1 MENSRKGRNLRSVA
15 LFLAMLIITPLLF
28 FGCSCAKTAANN
40 TIYHDSAH
48 TSVRRDSVN
57 HRQSHWQEI
66 RQHDSVFRQD
76 SVLVYIKGDTVIK
89 ERWHNLTT
97 TRWKTTTKT
106 DTLVFDIYKFVTD
119 TVKVKYYVNR
129 YVNRYK
135 TKEVEKPASTW
146 HNIRLF
152 IGDCVL
158 VFLAIFAVCWINE
171 RIKKRVQ

>member
-15 LFLAMLIITPLLF
+15 LFLAMLIITPLLIL
-28 FGCSCAKTAANN
+28 GCSCAKTAQNN
-40 TIYHDSAH
+40 TVYNDSAH
-48 TSVRRDSVN
+48 TSARRDSVN
-57 HRQSHWQEI
+57 QRQIQWQDTQ
-66 RQHDSVFRQD
+66 QHDSVFKHD

-106 DTLVFDIYKFVTD
+106 DTIVADIYKFVTD

-129 YVNRYK
+129 YK
-135 TKEVEKPASTW
+135 TKDVEKPVSTW
-146 HNIRLF
+146 KKIRLF

-158 VFLAIFAVCWINE
+158 LFLVLIDVNWIKE
-171 RIKKRVQ
+171 SIDKRVQ

>member
-15 LFLAMLIITPLLF
+15 LFFAILIITPLLI
-28 FGCSCAKTAANN
+28 FGCSCAKSATNN
-40 TIYHDSAH
+40 TVYHDS
-48 TSVRRDSVN
+48 VN
-57 HRQSHWQEI
+57 QRQIHCQDT
-66 RQHDSVFRQD
+66 RQHDSIIKHD
-76 SVLVYIKGDTVIK
+76 SVLVYIKGDTIIK

-106 DTLVFDIYKFVTD
+106 DTIVGDIYKFVTD

-129 YVNRYK
+129 YK

-146 HNIRLF
+146 HKIRLF
-152 IGDCVL
+152 ADDCVL
-158 VFLAIFAVCWINE
+158 LFLAIFAVCWIKE

>member
-15 LFLAMLIITPLLF
+15 FFFVILIITPLLTL
-28 FGCSCAKTAANN
+28 GCSCAKSAANN
-40 TIYHDSAH
+40 TVYRDSAH
-48 TSVRRDSVN
+48 TSVRHDSVN
-57 HRQSHWQEI
+57 QRQSHWQDTQ
-66 RQHDSVFRQD
+66 QHDSVFKHD
-76 SVLVYIKGDTVIK
+76 SVLVYIKGDTIIK

-106 DTLVFDIYKFVTD
+106 DTIVGDTYVFMTD

-129 YVNRYK
+129 YK
-135 TKEVEKPASTW
+135 TKEVEKPVSAW
-146 HNIRLF
+146 HKVRLF

-158 VFLAIFAVCWINE
+158 LFLALVAIVWILE

>member
-1 MENSRKGRNLRSVA
+1 MENSRKGLNLRSVV
-15 LFLAMLIITPLLF
+15 LFLAMLIITPLLIL
-28 FGCSCAKTAANN
+28 GCSCAKTAKNN

-57 HRQSHWQEI
+57 QRQIHWQDT
-66 RQHDSVFRQD
+66 RQQDSVIKHD

-97 TRWKTTTKT
+97 TRWRTTTKT
-106 DTLVFDIYKFVTD
+106 DTIVGDIYKFVTD
-119 TVKVKYYVNR
+119 TVKIKY

-135 TKEVEKPASTW
+135 TKEVEKPVSTW
-146 HNIRLF
+146 HKIRLLA
-152 IGDCVL
+152 GDCVL
-158 VFLAIFAVCWINE
+158 LFLPIFAVRWINE

>member
-15 LFLAMLIITPLLF
+15 LFLAMLIITPLLI
-28 FGCSCAKTAANN
+28 FGCSCAKTAQNN
-40 TIYHDSAH
+40 TVYNDSAH

-57 HRQSHWQEI
+57 QRQIQWQDTQ
-66 RQHDSVFRQD
+66 QHDSVFKHD

-106 DTLVFDIYKFVTD
+106 DTIVVDIYKFVTD

-129 YVNRYK
+129 YK
-135 TKEVEKPASTW
+135 TKFVEKPVSTW
-146 HNIRLF
+146 KKIRLF

-158 VFLAIFAVCWINE
+158 LFLALIAFNWIKE
-171 RIKKRVQ
+171 RMKKRVQ

>member
-1 MENSRKGRNLRSVA
+1 MA
-15 LFLAMLIITPLLF
+15 LFLAMLIITQLLIL
-28 FGCSCAKTAANN
+28 GCSCAKSATNN
-40 TIYHDSAH
+40 TVYHDSAH

-57 HRQSHWQEI
+57 QRQIHWQDTRHGDTVI
-66 RQHDSVFRQD
+66 KQD

-106 DTLVFDIYKFVTD
+106 DTIVGDTYVFVTD
-119 TVKVKYYVNR
+119 TVKVKF

-146 HNIRLF
+146 QKVRLF
-152 IGDCVL
+152 IGDCVIL
-158 VFLAIFAVCWINE
+158 FLFLLAVNWIKE
-171 RIKKRVQ
+171 FIKKRVQ

>member
-15 LFLAMLIITPLLF
+15 LFLAMLIITPLLIL
-28 FGCSCAKTAANN
+28 GCSCAKSAQNN
-40 TIYHDSAH
+40 TVYHDSAH

-57 HRQSHWQEI
+57 QRQIHCQYTQ
-66 RQHDSVFRQD
+66 QHDSVFRQD

-106 DTLVFDIYKFVTD
+106 DTIVCDIYKFVTD
-119 TVKVKYYVNR
+119 TVKVKYF
-129 YVNRYK
+129 VNRYK

-146 HNIRLF
+146 HKIRLF
-152 IGDCVL
+152 AGDCVL
-158 VFLAIFAVCWINE
+158 LFLALIAVDWIKE
-171 RIKKRVQ
+171 RMKKRVQ

>member
-15 LFLAMLIITPLLF
+15 LFFAVLIITPLLIL
-28 FGCSCAKTAANN
+28 GCSCAKSATNN
-40 TIYHDSAH
+40 TVYRDSAH
-48 TSVRRDSVN
+48 TSARRDSVN
-57 HRQSHWQEI
+57 QRQIHWQDTQ
-66 RQHDSVFRQD
+66 QHDSVFKQD

-106 DTLVFDIYKFVTD
+106 DTIVGDIYTFVTD
-119 TVKVKYYVNR
+119 TVKVKY

-146 HNIRLF
+146 KKVRLF
-152 IGDCVL
+152 FGDCVL
-158 VFLAIFAVCWINE
+158 LFLALVAVNWIRV

>member
-15 LFLAMLIITPLLF
+15 LFLAMLIITPLLIL
-28 FGCSCAKTAANN
+28 GCSCAKKAQNN
-40 TIYHDSAH
+40 TVYRDSAH
-48 TSVRRDSVN
+48 TSARRDSVN
-57 HRQSHWQEI
+57 QRQIHWQDTQ
-66 RQHDSVFRQD
+66 QHDSVFKLD

-106 DTLVFDIYKFVTD
+106 DTIVGNIYKFVTD

-129 YVNRYK
+129 YK
-135 TKEVEKPASTW
+135 TKEVEKPASTCFK
-146 HNIRLF
+146 IRLL
-152 IGDCVL
+152 IGDYTL
-158 VFLAIFAVCWINE
+158 LFLPIIAVRWINK

>member
-1 MENSRKGRNLRSVA
+1 MEKSRKGRNLRSVA
-15 LFLAMLIITPLLF
+15 LFFAVLIITPLLIL
-28 FGCSCAKTAANN
+28 GCSCAKSATNN
-40 TIYHDSAH
+40 TVYRDSVH

-57 HRQSHWQEI
+57 QRQIHWQDT
-66 RQHDSVFRQD
+66 RQHDSVFKHD
-76 SVLVYIKGDTVIK
+76 SVLVYINGDTIIK

-106 DTLVFDIYKFVTD
+106 DTIVGDIYTFVTD
-119 TVKVKYYVNR
+119 TVKVKY

-146 HNIRLF
+146 QKVRLF
-152 IGDCVL
+152 FGDCVL
-158 VFLAIFAVCWINE
+158 LFLALVAVNWIRV

>member
-15 LFLAMLIITPLLF
+15 LFLAMLIITPLLIL
-28 FGCSCAKTAANN
+28 GCSCAKTAANN
-40 TIYHDSAH
+40 TVYHDS
-48 TSVRRDSVN
+48 VN
-57 HRQSHWQEI
+57 KRQIHWQDT
-66 RQHDSVFRQD
+66 RQHDSVFKKD

-97 TRWKTTTKT
+97 TRWKTSTKT
-106 DTLVFDIYKFVTD
+106 DTIVGDTYVFVTD
-119 TVKVKYYVNR
+119 TVKVKY

-146 HNIRLF
+146 HKIRLF
-152 IGDCVL
+152 AGDFVL
-158 VFLAIFAVCWINE
+158 LFLAIFAVCWIKE

>member
-15 LFLAMLIITPLLF
+15 LFLAMLIITPLLIL
-28 FGCSCAKTAANN
+28 GCSCAKTAANN
-40 TIYHDSAH
+40 TVYHDSTH
-48 TSVRRDSVN
+48 TSARRDSVN
-57 HRQSHWQEI
+57 QRQIHWQDT
-66 RQHDSVFRQD
+66 RQHDSIFKQD

-106 DTLVFDIYKFVTD
+106 DTIVGDTCVFVTD
-119 TVKVKYYVNR
+119 TVKVKY

-146 HNIRLF
+146 RKLRLF

-158 VFLAIFAVCWINE
+158 LFLALVAVCWIKE

>member
-1 MENSRKGRNLRSVA
+1 MENPRKGRNLRSVA
-15 LFLAMLIITPLLF
+15 LFLAMLIITPLLI
-28 FGCSCAKTAANN
+28 FGCSCAKSATNN
-40 TIYHDSAH
+40 TVYHDSAH

-57 HRQSHWQEI
+57 QRQIHWQDT
-66 RQHDSVFRQD
+66 RQQDSVIKHD

-97 TRWKTTTKT
+97 TRWMTTTKT
-106 DTLVFDIYKFVTD
+106 DTIVGDIYKFVTD

-129 YVNRYK
+129 YMTRK
-135 TKEVEKPASTW
+135 VEKPVSTW
-146 HNIRLF
+146 HKVRLF

-158 VFLAIFAVCWINE
+158 LFLAIFAVCCIKE

>member
-1 MENSRKGRNLRSVA
+1 MENSRIWQNLRSVA
-15 LFLAMLIITPLLF
+15 FFFVILIITPLLILS
-28 FGCSCAKTAANN
+28 CSCAKTAQNN
-40 TIYHDSAH
+40 TVYRDSAH

-57 HRQSHWQEI
+57 QRQIHWHDT
-66 RQHDSVFRQD
+66 RQHDSVFKKD

-106 DTLVFDIYKFVTD
+106 ETIVGDTYVFVTD
-119 TVKVKYYVNR
+119 TVKVKQ

-135 TKEVEKPASTW
+135 TQEVEKPAGTL
-146 HNIRLF
+146 HKIRLF
-152 IGDCVL
+152 AGDCVIL
-158 VFLAIFAVCWINE
+158 LLFLLLANWIKE

>member
-15 LFLAMLIITPLLF
+15 LFLAMLTITPLLF

-66 RQHDSVFRQD
+66 QQHDSVIKQD

-97 TRWKTTTKT
+97 TRWKTSTKT
-106 DTLVFDIYKFVTD
+106 DTIVGDIYKFVTD

-129 YVNRYK
+129 YK
-135 TKEVEKPASTW
+135 TKDVEKPASTW
-146 HNIRLF
+146 HKIRLF

-158 VFLAIFAVCWINE
+158 LFLALIAVNWIKE

>member
-1 MENSRKGRNLRSVA
+1 MENSRKWRNLRSVA
-15 LFLAMLIITPLLF
+15 LFIAMLIITPLLI
-28 FGCSCAKTAANN
+28 FGCSCAKSAQNN
-40 TIYHDSAH
+40 TVYHDSAH

-57 HRQSHWQEI
+57 QRQIHWQDTQ
-66 RQHDSVFRQD
+66 QHDSVFRQD
-76 SVLVYIKGDTVIK
+76 SVLVYIKGDTIIK

-106 DTLVFDIYKFVTD
+106 DTIVVDIYKFVTD
-119 TVKVKYYVNR
+119 TVRVKYF
-129 YVNRYK
+129 VNRYK

-146 HNIRLF
+146 QKIRLF

-158 VFLAIFAVCWINE
+158 LFLALIAFKWIKE

>member
-1 MENSRKGRNLRSVA
+1 MENSRKGRNLRSMA
-15 LFLAMLIITPLLF
+15 LFLAMLIITPLLVL
-28 FGCSCAKTAANN
+28 GRSCAKTAQNN
-40 TIYHDSAH
+40 TIYHDSAY

-57 HRQSHWQEI
+57 QRQIHWQDTK
-66 RQHDSVFRQD
+66 QHDSVFRQD
-76 SVLVYIKGDTVIK
+76 SVLVYIKGDTIIK

-106 DTLVFDIYKFVTD
+106 DTIVGDIYTYVTD
-119 TVKVKYYVNR
+119 TVKVKY

-146 HNIRLF
+146 QKVRIF

-158 VFLAIFAVCWINE
+158 LFLALIAFKWIKE

>member
-1 MENSRKGRNLRSVA
+1 MENPRKGRNLRSVA
-15 LFLAMLIITPLLF
+15 LFFAVLIITPLLI

-40 TIYHDSAH
+40 SVYRDSAH

-57 HRQSHWQEI
+57 HRQSHWQDTQ
-66 RQHDSVFRQD
+66 QHDSVFRQD

-106 DTLVFDIYKFVTD
+106 DTIVGDIYTFVTD

-129 YVNRYK
+129 YK
-135 TKEVEKPASTW
+135 TKEVEKPAGTL

-158 VFLAIFAVCWINE
+158 LFLALIAVNWIKE

>member
-15 LFLAMLIITPLLF
+15 LFLAMLIITPLLI
-28 FGCSCAKTAANN
+28 FGCSCAKTAQNN

-57 HRQSHWQEI
+57 QRQIHWQDT
-66 RQHDSVFRQD
+66 RQQDSVIKQD

-97 TRWKTTTKT
+97 TRWNTTTKT
-106 DTLVFDIYKFVTD
+106 DTIVLDNYKFVTD

-129 YVNRYK
+129 YK
-135 TKEVEKPASTW
+135 TKEVEKPLSTW
-146 HNIRLF
+146 HKIRLF

-158 VFLAIFAVCWINE
+158 LFIALIAFKWIKE